1 MVGGVEPAVHAR
13 IRGLLH
19 GAELRLNGVVLTHG
33 FKGVTADRAHTFAV
47 HQHVGNLIP
56 GIGGDAEGLVA
67 AAAHPHPAVRADP
80 AAMARAG
87 LNGVPGRAGAAA
99 AVIAP
104 LRIEDGILAGE
115 LEGVAGGIILTAAV
129 RLGVPPGKAVTG
141 AGEGVFRHG
150 DGAPLVGALVGRGR
164 ALAAV
169 GVIGQGDGALVGV
182 GDVVIVGILTEG
194 HGNGVIFPDIGEGVG
209 FPLFPGVHAG
219 QQVDPVVHIGIAV
232 DGDPVHGI
240 AGVRSKIKLLAV
252 PGRDI
257 DLALRG
263 DGAVLTRGGGDGGI
277 LSDVG
282 LAVVIGIPAPDGVN
296 SDIRVGEGHLLHN
309 TGGHGVTLRE
319 NAVNLCLGPAHETGR
334 SLVAGC
340 SSGEAE
346 AASIGQGNRIALD
359 ISAAVGGQNPLQ
371 GAALQLVFGVGQR
384 VLAGLVH
391 VRHAVAIG
399 IHAPGGVNRRV
410 AVDVYVGNSG
420 GRCIAGGVDLVSSG
434 VRCPSN
440 KQHIHAVLLI
450 VSGGGGLL
458 QGVAGLGVQ
467 QLRSG
472 AAAAAVGIIGQNME
486 IFAVDRNGAGEVFVV
501 GAGNCNCYVCNLCFF
516 IRLHGVDGQ
525 AQDTGIYLDSVSGKV
540 SLFGYCNI
548 TQLIGDVSQAIQSS
562 SQLGEG
568 IGIRPGCP
576 VGDGQGA
583 GIGRNL
589 ILAGISF
596 GNDHRLTC
604 LGWTQNVVHGP
615 VAGQLVRKGD
625 RPIAGVCIAQCS
637 GGGHIHIIA
646 AYNVSLGQF
655 GIDCN
660 RRMSIIGPRIRTGVT
675 VQLHGAV
682 IHGNRLLSHRYG
694 DGTAGGG
701 IAIVSAFFRHAG
713 GNDSGSAA
721 GDGNLTI
728 LGYRYH
734 IFIVASKGN

>member
-1 MVGGVEPAVHAR
+1 MVV
-13 IRGLLH
+13 
-19 GAELRLNGVVLTHG
+19 GAEEATAVAVQVREVILGVQPAGDAGVVRVGKLLFGREEGLNGVGLTHALE
-33 FKGVTADRAHTFAV
+33 GVLVHRAYALAV

-115 LEGVAGGIILTAAV
+115 LEGVAGGIILAAAV

-150 DGAPLVGALVGRGR
+150 DGGPLFGALGGRGR

-194 HGNGVIFPDIGEGVG
+194 HRNGVIFPDIGEGIG

-219 QQVDPVVHIGIAV
+219 QQVDPVVDIGRAV
-232 DGDPVHGI
+232 DGAPVHGI

-282 LAVVIGIPAPDGVN
+282 LAVVVGVPAPDGVYG
-296 SDIRVGEGHLLHN
+296 DTGVGEGHLLHN

-346 AASIGQGNRIALD
+346 AASVGQGNRIALD

-371 GAALQLVFGVGQR
+371 GAVLQLVFGVGQL

-410 AVDVYVGNSG
+410 AVDVYGGNSG
-420 GRCIAGGVDLVSSG
+420 GRCIAGGVDLVSGG

-440 KQHIHAVLLI
+440 KQHIHAVLLV
-450 VSGGGGLL
+450 VSGDGGLL

-472 AAAAAVGIIGQNME
+472 AAAAAVGIIGQDME
-486 IFAVDRNGAGEVFVV
+486 IFAADRDGAGEVVV
-501 GAGNCNCYVCNLCFF
+501 VLAADHNGDLGHLSGILCVHSVGFQ
-516 IRLHGVDGQ
+516 GQ
-525 AQDTGIYLDSVSGKV
+525 KIA
-540 SLFGYCNI
+540 C
-548 TQLIGDVSQAIQSS
+548 
-562 SQLGEG
+562 
-568 IGIRPGCP
+568 
-576 VGDGQGA
+576 
-583 GIGRNL
+583 
-589 ILAGISF
+589 
-596 GNDHRLTC
+596 
-604 LGWTQNVVHGP
+604 
-615 VAGQLVRKGD
+615 D
-625 RPIAGVCIAQCS
+625 R
-637 GGGHIHIIA
+637 
-646 AYNVSLGQF
+646 Y
-655 GIDCN
+655 
-660 RRMSIIGPRIRTGVT
+660 
-675 VQLHGAV
+675 
-682 IHGNRLLSHRYG
+682 
-694 DGTAGGG
+694 
-701 IAIVSAFFRHAG
+701 IV
-713 GNDSGSAA
+713 
-721 GDGNLTI
+721 
-728 LGYRYH
+728 
-734 IFIVASKGN
+734 